1 MHNYHMILSR
11 NHTAHF
17 GFKDNA
23 NILVLGQVG
32 TYKTRGH
39 ILPNIMEQDAISMVI
54 SDTKGE
60 LKAKTEKLLRQKG
73 YNVKSVNFDDPAKSP
88 DCFNPLIY
96 IRTPEDILAISE
108 ILISETGGINTK
120 DPYWDQAALG
130 LLQAVLA
137 YLVYECKPA
146 ERTLENVQR
155 LICAL
160 QIGDGFGSG
169 KSPLEIIFD
178 DLKKEKPNCFAV
190 RQFDAFLTIKSAEKT
205 VATILSVLL
214 TKFSRF
220 LTPNIMKLTARDTV
234 DMESLGHK
242 KTALFVSVSDV
253 DRSKDKLASI
263 FYTLLLSRLRDVADR
278 QKDRGLPIHVH
289 FFLDDF
295 STNVVIP
302 GFANAISSLRSREI
316 SFTLVLQ
323 SESQLQMRYE
333 QDYRTI
339 IANCAYYLF
348 LGSGDLESCQDIAR
362 RMNVPLDRVLYK
374 PRNEM
379 VILSGFQR
387 PVVDAIYDVRQHPD
401 YGQLESEQDGMEFET
416 KMDK

>member
-54 SDTKGE
+54 ADTKGE

-73 YNVKSVNFDDPAKSP
+73 YIVKHINFDDPANSP
-88 DCFNPLIY
+88 DCFNPFVY

-108 ILISETGGINTK
+108 ILISETVGIYTK
-120 DPYWDQAALG
+120 DPYWDLAALG

-137 YLVYECKPA
+137 YLVYECKPV
-146 ERTLENVQR
+146 ERTLGNLQKLVS
-155 LICAL
+155 AL
-160 QIGDGFGSG
+160 KINEGHISD
-169 KSPLEIIFD
+169 KSALEVIFD
-178 DLKKEKPNCFAV
+178 DLKQKKPNCFAV
-190 RQFDAFLTIKSAEKT
+190 RQFETFMTIKGAERT
-205 VATILSVLL
+205 AATIVSVLL
-214 TKFSRF
+214 TKFSYF
-220 LTPNIMKLTARDTV
+220 LTPDVQKLTARDTV
-234 DMESLGHK
+234 VFDDLGKK

-253 DRSKDKLASI
+253 DRSKDKLVSI
-263 FYTLLLSRLRDVADR
+263 FYTLLLTRLRNVADC
-278 QKDRGLPIHVH
+278 QEDRGLPVHVH

-323 SESQLQMRYE
+323 SESQLRMRYG

-348 LGSGDLESCQDIAR
+348 LGSRDLESCQEIAK

-374 PRNEM
+374 PKEEM
-379 VILSGFQR
+379 IVLGGFCR
-387 PVVDAIYDVRQHPD
+387 PAVDTVYDVRKHPHYCD
-401 YGQLESEQDGMEFET
+401 LESEQDFLQLT
-416 KMDK
+416 NDFA

>member
-1 MHNYHMILSR
+1 MHNYHMILSQ

-39 ILPNIMEQDAISMVI
+39 ILPNIMEQENISMVI

-73 YNVKSVNFDDPAKSP
+73 YIVKSVNFDDPTSSS
-88 DCFNPLIY
+88 DCFNPLVY
-96 IRTPEDILAISE
+96 IRTPEDILAVSE
-108 ILISETGGINTK
+108 ILVSEVRGRYMA
-120 DPYWDQAALG
+120 DPYWDNAATS

-137 YLVYECKPA
+137 YLVYECRPA
-146 ERTLENVQR
+146 ERTLTNVQK

-160 QIGDGFGSG
+160 QIGEGRLS
-169 KSPLEIIFD
+169 STSALEVLFE
-178 DLKKEKPNCFAV
+178 DLKKKKADCFAV
-190 RQFDAFLTIKSAEKT
+190 RQFEAFLTIKGAEKT
-205 VATILSVLL
+205 AATIVSVLL
-214 TKFSRF
+214 TKFAHF
-220 LTPNIMKLTARDTV
+220 LTPGIQKLTARDTLAF
-234 DMESLGHK
+234 EELGSK
-242 KTALFVSVSDV
+242 KTVLFVSVSDV
-253 DRSKDKLASI
+253 DRSKDKLVSV
-263 FYTLLLSRLRDVADR
+263 FYSLLLSRLRDLADR
-278 QKDRGLPIHVH
+278 QRDSGLPVHVH

-302 GFANAISSLRSREI
+302 DFANAISSLRSREI

-323 SESQLQMRYE
+323 SESQLQMHYGL
-333 QDYRTI
+333 DYRTI

-348 LGSGDLESCQDIAR
+348 LGSRDLESCQEIAK

-374 PRNEM
+374 PRNEL

-387 PVVDAIYDVRQHPD
+387 PIVDTIYDIRQHPHYAELD
-401 YGQLESEQDGMEFET
+401 SEQEQEQLFQGLV
-416 KMDK
+416 